1 MGRHDGIFIN
11 GGRNFALTLR
21 AMKARQQKKGL
32 KGMELMGKQAE
43 AKLRAEG
50 AFKGM
55 LVKMRAMVKEGGV
68 EKVREELMGTIQ
80 EFLENYPRDD
90 ENQEALA
97 EVIKD
102 AASGGIDEEYLA
114 ACMRDVQ
121 VGVRTTRNFE
131 TRFNRLIM
139 RVGGIVEVLG
149 WEEGNSKIDEEISEF
164 LRDYPKDYT
173 NATMLLSML
182 GHLKGRENSAVG
194 EVARRALGLLKPEP
208 DF

>member
-11 GGRNFALTLR
+11 GGKNLALTLM
-21 AMKARQQKKGL
+21 AIKARQEKKGL
-32 KGMELMGKQAE
+32 MGRELMDRQAE
-43 AKLRAEG
+43 TRLRAEG

-55 LVKMRAMVKEGGV
+55 LIKMRVMLKEGGV
-68 EKVREELMGTIQ
+68 GKVRGELMGAIQ
-80 EFLENYPRDD
+80 EFLENYPRDN
-90 ENQEALA
+90 ENQEALMG
-97 EVIKD
+97 VIKD

-139 RVGGIVEVLG
+139 RVRGIVEVLG
-149 WEEGNSKIDEEISEF
+149 WEEGNTRIDKEISEF
-164 LRDYPKDYT
+164 VRDYPKDYMSIT
-173 NATMLLSML
+173 LLL
-182 GHLKGRENSAVG
+182 KILNEVKGRENSAVG